1 MNTFAKYTDAA
12 HLRQTRLHC
21 MQPTLVILAAGM
33 GSRYGGLKQVDG
45 VGPHD
50 EAIIEYSVYD
60 AIRAGFGKVVFVI
73 RKDIEI
79 PFREKIGDIFEG
91 KIALE
96 YVFQEKDSFV
106 PAGIDGF
113 SREKPWGTAHAMLV
127 AKEAVRE
134 PFAVIN
140 ADDYYGAEAFYT
152 MYKFLTEECSPS
164 LFSMVGYILRNTLSD
179 HGAVNRG
186 VAAVGEGQLL
196 TQVDERLK
204 IERQEDGQPAYLGED
219 GKRYPLSEE
228 SYVSMNF
235 WGFHPSIFEVTERM
249 FVDFCHDTQASVKAE
264 FLIPSVVDTMIKDKT
279 ASVKVLSCEDRWYG
293 VTYRE
298 DKPAVVAAF
307 AELVDRGVYPEYL
320 WK

>member
-1 MNTFAKYTDAA
+1 MHRGHGRDKEPVGLALN
-12 HLRQTRLHC
+12 RL
-21 MQPTLVILAAGM
+21 
-33 GSRYGGLKQVDG
+33 
-45 VGPHD
+45 
-50 EAIIEYSVYD
+50 E
-60 AIRAGFGKVVFVI
+60 AGFGKVVFVI

-96 YVFQEKDSFV
+96 YVFQEKDSYV
-106 PAGIDGF
+106 PAGINGF
-113 SREKPWGTAHAMLV
+113 GREKPWGTAHAMLV
-127 AKEAVRE
+127 AKDVVRE

-152 MYKFLTEECSPS
+152 MHKFLTEECSPS

-186 VAAVGEGQLL
+186 VAAVDEGQLL

-249 FVDFCHDTQASVKAE
+249 FVDFCHATQASGKAE

-307 AELVDRGVYPEYL
+307 AELVHRGVYPEYL